1 MQEMEGNSKDFPYYS
16 HMNEK
21 IDQFFRPDGS
31 LIKIPARS
39 KKKEAVLNRIAAN
52 FSPGAKYPEREVN
65 EIIAPIHADT
75 AAIRRYMIDYGIL
88 ERDSSSV
95 YWLTENHLPLHG
107 N

>member
-1 MQEMEGNSKDFPYYS
+1 
-16 HMNEK
+16 MNEK
-21 IDQFFRPDGS
+21 IDQFFRSNGS

-52 FSPGAKYPEREVN
+52 FALGARYPESAVN
-65 EIIAPIHADT
+65 EIIAPIHPDT
-75 AAIRRYMIDYGIL
+75 AAIRRYLIDYGIL

-95 YWLTENHLPLHG
+95 YWLSENYLPLHG